1 MMKRNVLIFIA
12 SLVIVACGSS
22 QKAISNTPIETTN
35 EVLEEE
41 VVEET
46 AEEALEE
53 VQETEEIITEIDTAV
68 EEVEAQE
75 EVVETVNY
83 ELVEAFDH
91 TSFHNLLVANVSENG
106 TVNYKGFIQNRK
118 TLSEYIRSLG
128 LNLPNDSW
136 TKDDKLAY
144 WMNAY
149 NAMTIDLIIRNYP
162 LKSIKDLSKP
172 WDQRLWKLGD
182 KWYNL
187 NEIEHQILRK
197 MDEPRI
203 HFGINC
209 ASFSCPPLLNEAFT
223 AAKVDSQLDKV
234 AISFINDPQRNTISK
249 MNIEISEI
257 FSWFAKDFKKDGSL
271 FDYLNKYSEIK
282 IHPKARKKFMNY
294 NWSLN
299 E

>member
-1 MMKRNVLIFIA
+1 MKRNVLIFIA

-41 VVEET
+41 IVEET

-91 TSFHNLLVANVSENG
+91 TSFHNLLVANVSEDG

-118 TLSEYIRSLG
+118 ALSEYIRSLG

-136 TKDDKLAY
+136 TKEDKLAY

-162 LKSIKDLSKP
+162 LKSIKDLKKP
-172 WDQRLWKLGD
+172 WGQQLTRRRPVPAANKSRQVPTITLIRNRAGIGSNRGQATMFLASQRK
-182 KWYNL
+182 
-187 NEIEHQILRK
+187 
-197 MDEPRI
+197 
-203 HFGINC
+203 
-209 ASFSCPPLLNEAFT
+209 
-223 AAKVDSQLDKV
+223 
-234 AISFINDPQRNTISK
+234 
-249 MNIEISEI
+249 I
-257 FSWFAKDFKKDGSL
+257 FSADVL
-271 FDYLNKYSEIK
+271 
-282 IHPKARKKFMNY
+282 A
-294 NWSLN
+294 
-299 E
+299 